1 MLLLRIS
8 LLAVACGCPAWVFSQ
23 PPGNSLAGKGA
34 NADWLP
40 ANKTGFGTSHTTAS
54 NIWFTLQNG
63 RLSEVYYPRIDT
75 PSVRNLDFIV
85 TDGQSF
91 ATRAQDTSIS
101 STRLVN
107 PRNPDDQR
115 QPDPDTNTDSPQS
128 LSYQIVNRDRAGR
141 WRLTTTFVTDPAR
154 PTLLIDIEFISL
166 NGNPYQ
172 LYAVYQP
179 QLNNPLVAAALDDSG
194 QTKDKALIAADQKA
208 QVFSAL
214 VAAPDFAETANGF
227 LGTTDGGTDLAQH
240 YQLTLHDSSALDGTV
255 VQTGRLP
262 LTELKAS
269 QHATLALGF
278 ASTGS
283 EALAR
288 AKDSLAAGFNR
299 VAQEYAD
306 GWNKY
311 LQSLHPAPPS
321 LSTRQERE
329 LYAVSA
335 MVIAAIEDK
344 TYRGAFI
351 ASPSIPWAFGT
362 GLINPS
368 GPYHGVWPRDQYEI
382 ATALIA
388 DGDLDAANR
397 ALDYILNVQQTADGS
412 CPQNTMVDGTPI
424 FHSLQLDE
432 VSDPIIL
439 AYQLGRKDAG
449 TWSQHIK
456 RAAEFILNYAPLAGH
471 PAPYTL
477 QERWEEQS
485 GYSPACIASEVA
497 ALVCA
502 ADIAQANGDTDSAKR
517 YLATADSWRSQIEK
531 WTVTTKGPYSSS
543 PYYLRLTK
551 DGRPDSGTT
560 YQLGNG
566 GPSAIDQRQ
575 VVDPSFLELVR
586 LGIEPASDPVIINS
600 LKVVDTQLSVTTS
613 AGKFWHRY
621 TSDGYGETASG
632 APWAGTPP
640 DSGTTYG
647 RVWSIFAGERGEYEI
662 AARNLNA
669 AQANLVAM
677 ANTANEGDLL
687 PEQVWDNQPPAG
699 QPGFVAGAGTTS
711 ATPLS
716 WAHAQFI
723 RLAFDLSADRLLE
736 QPSIVAERYLPA
748 SHTLKGAAA
757 NNAVRTED
765 AIHVQARSE

>member
-1 MLLLRIS
+1 MLILRLT
-8 LLAVACGCPAWVFSQ
+8 LLAVVCGYPASLLSE
-23 PPGNSLAGKGA
+23 PTGNHLAPKGA

-40 ANKTGFGTSHTTAS
+40 ANKTGFGTSYTTTS
-54 NIWFTLQNG
+54 NVWFTLQNG
-63 RLSEVYYPRIDT
+63 RLSEVYYPRVDT

-85 TDGQSF
+85 TDGKTF
-91 ATRAQDTSIS
+91 VTRAQDASTSL
-101 STRLVN
+101 TRLIN
-107 PRNPDDQR
+107 LGHPGDHHELR
-115 QPDPDTNTDSPQS
+115 PDTDSDSPRS
-128 LSYQIVNRDRAGR
+128 LTYQIVNLDRGGR

-154 PTLLIDIEFISL
+154 PTLLIDIEFTSL
-166 NGNPYQ
+166 NGKPYQ

-179 QLNNPLVAAALDDSG
+179 QLNNPRVAAPLDDSG
-194 QTKDKALIAADQKA
+194 ETKGKALVAFDKNQ
-208 QVFSAL
+208 QMVSAL
-214 VAAPDFAETANGF
+214 VAAPDFTETANGY
-227 LGTTDGGTDLAQH
+227 LGTTDGATDLTQH
-240 YQLTLHDSSALDGTV
+240 CQLTTHNASAPNGTV

-262 LTELKAS
+262 LTGAA
-269 QHATLALGF
+269 QHLTLALGF
-278 ASTGS
+278 ASTES

-288 AKDSLAAGFNR
+288 AKASLADGFNS
-299 VAQEYAD
+299 VAQKYAD

-311 LQSLHPAPPS
+311 LQSLRPAPPS
-321 LSTRQERE
+321 LSSRQERQ
-329 LYAVSA
+329 LYTASA
-335 MVIAAIEDK
+335 MVLAAIEDK

-412 CPQNTMVDGTPI
+412 CSQNTMVDGTPI

-449 TWSQHIK
+449 TWSKHIK
-456 RAAEFILNYAPLAGH
+456 PAAEFILNYAPLAGY

-485 GYSPACIASEVA
+485 GYSPACIASEIA

-502 ADIAQANGDTDSAKR
+502 ADIAQANGDAGSAKR
-517 YLATADSWRSQIEK
+517 CLATADSWRSQIEK
-531 WTVTTKGPYSSS
+531 WTVTKNGPYSSS

-566 GPSAIDQRQ
+566 GPGAIDQRK

-586 LGIEPASDPVIINS
+586 LGIKPASDPVIISS

-632 APWAGTPP
+632 APWASTPP
-640 DSGTTYG
+640 DSGTTHG
-647 RVWSIFAGERGEYEI
+647 RLWPLLAGERGEYEI
-662 AARNLNA
+662 AALNLSA
-669 AQANLVAM
+669 AQTNLLAM

-687 PEQVWDNQPPAG
+687 SEQVWGNQPPSG
-699 QPGFVAGAGTTS
+699 QPGFAPGTGTTG
-711 ATPLS
+711 ATPLA

-723 RLAFDLSADRLLE
+723 RLAFDLAADRLLE
-736 QPSIVAERYLPA
+736 QPSIVAERYLRQND
-748 SHTLKGAAA
+748 K
-757 NNAVRTED
+757 
-765 AIHVQARSE
+765 

>member
-1 MLLLRIS
+1 VAAAKDLAKPVVSYVLPTVPMLILRIT
-8 LLAVACGCPAWVFSQ
+8 LFAVFCGYPASVLSDL
-23 PPGNSLAGKGA
+23 PAVGPVRKGA
-34 NADWLP
+34 DADWLP

-54 NIWFTLQNG
+54 NVWFTLQNG

-107 PRNPDDQR
+107 PRNPDDQK

-166 NGNPYQ
+166 NGKPYQ

-227 LGTTDGGTDLAQH
+227 LGTTDGGTDLTQH
-240 YQLTLHDSSALDGTV
+240 YQLTSHDSSALNGTV

-262 LTELKAS
+262 LTGLKAS

-278 ASTGS
+278 ASTES

-311 LQSLHPAPPS
+311 LQSLRPAPPT
-321 LSTRQERE
+321 LSSRQERQ

-335 MVIAAIEDK
+335 MVLAAIEDK

-388 DGDLDAANR
+388 DGDLEAANR
-397 ALDYILNVQQTADGS
+397 ALDYILNVQQTSDGS
-412 CPQNTMVDGTPI
+412 CRQNTMVDGTPI

-439 AYQLGRKDAG
+439 AYQLGRKDAS
-449 TWSQHIK
+449 TWSHHIK
-456 RAAEFILNYAPLAGH
+456 PAADFIMNFAPLAGH

-502 ADIAQANGDTDSAKR
+502 ADIARANGDTDCAKR

-531 WTVTTKGPYSSS
+531 WTVTTNGPCSSS

-551 DGRPDSGTT
+551 DGRPDSGTS

-566 GPSAIDQRQ
+566 GPGAIDQRK

-586 LGIEPASDPVIINS
+586 LGIKPATDPVIVNS
-600 LKVVDTQLSVTTS
+600 LKVVDTQLLVTTP

-621 TSDGYGETASG
+621 TNDGYGETASG
-632 APWAGTPP
+632 APWAATPP

-662 AARNLNA
+662 AACNLNA
-669 AQANLVAM
+669 AQADLVAM

-699 QPGFVAGAGTTS
+699 QPGFVAGTGTTA

-716 WAHAQFI
+716 WTHAQFI
-723 RLAFDLSADRLLE
+723 RLAFDLAAGRLLE
-736 QPSIVAERYLPA
+736 QPSIVAERYLPR
-748 SHTLKGAAA
+748 K
-757 NNAVRTED
+757 
-765 AIHVQARSE
+765 

>member
-1 MLLLRIS
+1 MLILRLT
-8 LLAVACGCPAWVFSQ
+8 LLAVVCGYPALVLSE
-23 PPGNSLAGKGA
+23 PTGKDLAPKGA

-40 ANKTGFGTSHTTAS
+40 ANKTGFGTSYTTTS
-54 NIWFTLQNG
+54 NVWFTLQNG
-63 RLSEVYYPRIDT
+63 RLSEVYYPRVDT

-85 TDGQSF
+85 TDGKTF
-91 ATRAQDTSIS
+91 ATRAQDASTSL
-101 STRLVN
+101 TRLINPGHPGDHNQPGPDSGADN
-107 PRNPDDQR
+107 PR
-115 QPDPDTNTDSPQS
+115 S
-128 LSYQIVNRDRAGR
+128 LTYQIVNLDRGGR

-154 PTLLIDIEFISL
+154 PTLLIDVEFTSL
-166 NGNPYQ
+166 NGKPYQ

-179 QLNNPLVAAALDDSG
+179 QLNNPWVAAPLDESG
-194 QTKDKALIAADQKA
+194 ETKDKALVAFDKES
-208 QVFSAL
+208 QVVSAL
-214 VAAPDFAETANGF
+214 VAAPDFTETANGY
-227 LGTTDGGTDLAQH
+227 LGTTDGATDLTEH
-240 YQLTLHDSSALDGTV
+240 YQLTSHDKSAPNGTV

-262 LTELKAS
+262 LTGAT
-269 QHATLALGF
+269 QHLTLALGF
-278 ASTGS
+278 ASTES
-283 EALAR
+283 EALVR
-288 AKDSLAAGFNR
+288 AKDSLAAGFNQ

-311 LQSLHPAPPS
+311 LQSLRSAPPPLFS
-321 LSTRQERE
+321 RQERQ

-335 MVIAAIEDK
+335 MVLAASEDK

-368 GPYHGVWPRDQYEI
+368 GPYHGVWSRDLYEI

-388 DGDLDAANR
+388 DGDLDGAGR
-397 ALDYILNVQQTADGS
+397 ALDYILDVQQSADGS

-439 AYQLGRKDAG
+439 AYQLGRKDAA
-449 TWSQHIK
+449 TWSKHIK
-456 RAAEFILNYAPLAGH
+456 PAAEFILNYAPLSEH

-485 GYSPACIASEVA
+485 GYSPACIASEIA

-502 ADIAQANGDTDSAKR
+502 ADIAQANGDADSAKR
-517 YLATADSWRSQIEK
+517 YLTTADSWRSQVEK
-531 WTVTTKGPYSSS
+531 WTVTTNGPYSSS

-551 DGRPDSGTT
+551 DGRADSGTT

-566 GPSAIDQRQ
+566 GPGAIDQRK

-586 LGIEPASDPVIINS
+586 LGIKPASDPVIINS
-600 LKVVDTQLSVTTS
+600 LKVVDTQLSVMTS
-613 AGKFWHRY
+613 GGKFWHRY

-632 APWAGTPP
+632 APWTVTPP
-640 DSGTTYG
+640 DSGSTYG
-647 RVWSIFAGERGEYEI
+647 RVWPIFDGERGEYEI

-669 AQANLVAM
+669 AQADLAAM
-677 ANTANEGDLL
+677 ANAANEGDLL
-687 PEQVWDNQPPAG
+687 TEQVWDNQPPAG

-711 ATPLS
+711 ATPLA
-716 WAHAQFI
+716 WTHAQFI
-723 RLAFDLSADRLLE
+723 RLAFDLSAGRLME
-736 QPSIVAERYLPA
+736 QPSIVAERYLPR
-748 SHTLKGAAA
+748 K
-757 NNAVRTED
+757 
-765 AIHVQARSE
+765 

>member
-1 MLLLRIS
+1 MLLLRLT
-8 LLAVACGCPAWVFSQ
+8 LLAVICAYPA
-23 PPGNSLAGKGA
+23 SLLSEPTENPVTPKGA

-40 ANKTGFGTSHTTAS
+40 ANKTGFGTSYTTTS
-54 NIWFTLQNG
+54 NVWFTLQNG
-63 RLSEVYYPRIDT
+63 RLSEVYYPRVDT

-85 TDGQSF
+85 TDGKTF
-91 ATRAQDTSIS
+91 ATRAQDASNS
-101 STRLVN
+101 STHLI
-107 PRNPDDQR
+107 D
-115 QPDPDTNTDSPQS
+115 PDPARDHHEPGSDIASDSPSS
-128 LSYQIVNRDRAGR
+128 LTYQIVNLDRGGR
-141 WRLTTTFVTDPAR
+141 WRLTTTFVTDPTR
-154 PTLLIDIEFISL
+154 PTLLIDIEFTSL
-166 NGNPYQ
+166 DGKSYQ

-179 QLNNPLVAAALDDSG
+179 QLNNPRVAAPLDDSG
-194 QTKDKALIAADQKA
+194 KTKGKALVAFDKNQQVVSALIAA
-208 QVFSAL
+208 
-214 VAAPDFAETANGF
+214 PDFTETANGY
-227 LGTTDGGTDLAQH
+227 LGTTDGATDLSQH
-240 YQLTLHDSSALDGTV
+240 YQLTTHNASAPDGTI

-262 LTELKAS
+262 LSDAA
-269 QHATLALGF
+269 HHFTLALGF
-278 ASTGS
+278 ASTES

-288 AKDSLAAGFNR
+288 ARDSLAAGFSS
-299 VAQEYAD
+299 VAQKYAD

-311 LQSLHPAPPS
+311 LQSLRPAPSS
-321 LSTRQERE
+321 LSSQQERQ
-329 LYAVSA
+329 LYAASA
-335 MVIAAIEDK
+335 MVLAAIEDK
-344 TYRGAFI
+344 MYRGAFI

-368 GPYHGVWPRDQYEI
+368 GPYHGVWPRDQYEV

-397 ALDYILNVQQTADGS
+397 ALDYILNVQQTPDGS

-439 AYQLGRKDAG
+439 AYQLGRKDAD
-449 TWSQHIK
+449 TWSRHIK
-456 RAAEFILNYAPLAGH
+456 PAAEFILNYAPSPEY

-502 ADIAQANGDTDSAKR
+502 ADIAQANGDTDWAKR
-517 YLATADSWRSQIEK
+517 CLATADSWRSQIEK
-531 WTVTTKGPYSSS
+531 WTVTTNGPDSSS

-551 DGRPDSGTT
+551 DGKPDSGTT

-566 GPSAIDQRQ
+566 GPGAIDQRK

-586 LGIEPASDPVIINS
+586 LGVKAADDPVIMNS
-600 LKVVDTQLSVTTS
+600 LKVVDTRISVTTS

-632 APWAGTPP
+632 APWTVTPP
-640 DSGTTYG
+640 DSETTYG
-647 RVWSIFAGERGEYEI
+647 RGWPIFAGERGEYEI

-677 ANTANEGDLL
+677 ANTANEGYLL
-687 PEQVWDNQPPAG
+687 PEQVWDNRPPAG
-699 QPGFVAGAGTTS
+699 KAGFAPGAGTTS
-711 ATPLS
+711 ATPLAWS
-716 WAHAQFI
+716 HAQFI
-723 RLAFDLSADRLLE
+723 RLAFDLSAGRLLE
-736 QPSIVAERYLPA
+736 QPSVVVERYLL
-748 SHTLKGAAA
+748 HK
-757 NNAVRTED
+757 
-765 AIHVQARSE
+765 

>member
-1 MLLLRIS
+1 MLILRLT
-8 LLAVACGCPAWVFSQ
+8 LLAVVCGYPALVLSE
-23 PPGNSLAGKGA
+23 PTGKDLAPKGA
-34 NADWLP
+34 YADWLP
-40 ANKTGFGTSHTTAS
+40 ANKTGFGTSYTTTS
-54 NIWFTLQNG
+54 NVWFTLQNG
-63 RLSEVYYPRIDT
+63 RLSEVYYPRVDT

-85 TDGQSF
+85 TDGKTF
-91 ATRAQDTSIS
+91 ATRAQDASTSF
-101 STRLVN
+101 TRLIN
-107 PRNPDDQR
+107 PGHPGDHDQ
-115 QPDPDTNTDSPQS
+115 PGPDTGADSPRS
-128 LSYQIVNRDRAGR
+128 LTYQIVNLDQGGR
-141 WRLTTTFVTDPAR
+141 WRLTTTFVTDPVR
-154 PTLLIDIEFISL
+154 PTLLIDVEFTSL
-166 NGNPYQ
+166 NGKPYQ
-172 LYAVYQP
+172 LYAIYQP
-179 QLNNPLVAAALDDSG
+179 QLNNPWVAAPLDESGETKGKALVAF
-194 QTKDKALIAADQKA
+194 DKES
-208 QVFSAL
+208 QVVSAL
-214 VAAPDFAETANGF
+214 VAAPDFTETANGY
-227 LGTTDGGTDLAQH
+227 LGTTDGATDLSQH
-240 YQLTLHDSSALDGTV
+240 YRLTIHDTSAPNGTV

-262 LTELKAS
+262 LTGTA
-269 QHATLALGF
+269 QHLTLALGF
-278 ASTGS
+278 ASTKS

-288 AKDSLAAGFNR
+288 ANDSLAAGFNS

-306 GWNKY
+306 GWKKY
-311 LQSLHPAPPS
+311 LQSLRPAPTS
-321 LSTRQERE
+321 LSSGKERQ

-335 MVIAAIEDK
+335 MVLAAIEDK
-344 TYRGAFI
+344 IYRGAFI

-439 AYQLGRKDAG
+439 AYQLGRKDAA
-449 TWSQHIK
+449 TWSKHIK
-456 RAAEFILNYAPLAGH
+456 PAAEFILNYAPLSEH

-485 GYSPACIASEVA
+485 GYSPACIASEIA

-502 ADIAQANGDTDSAKR
+502 ADIAQANGDADSAKR
-517 YLATADSWRSQIEK
+517 YLATADSWRSQVEK
-531 WTVTTKGPYSSS
+531 WTVTTNGPYSSS

-551 DGRPDSGTT
+551 DGRPDTGTT

-566 GPSAIDQRQ
+566 VPGAIDQRK

-586 LGIEPASDPVIINS
+586 LGIKPASDPLIIDS

-613 AGKFWHRY
+613 GGKFWHRY
-621 TSDGYGETASG
+621 TKDGYGETASG
-632 APWAGTPP
+632 APWTVTPP
-640 DSGTTYG
+640 DSGATHG
-647 RVWSIFAGERGEYEI
+647 RVWPIFDGERGEYEI

-669 AQANLVAM
+669 AQADLVAM

-699 QPGFVAGAGTTS
+699 EPGFQAGAGTTS
-711 ATPLS
+711 ATPLA
-716 WAHAQFI
+716 WTHAQFI
-723 RLAFDLSADRLLE
+723 RLAFDLAAGRLME
-736 QPSIVAERYLPA
+736 QPAVVGERYL
-748 SHTLKGAAA
+748 SRK
-757 NNAVRTED
+757 
-765 AIHVQARSE
+765 